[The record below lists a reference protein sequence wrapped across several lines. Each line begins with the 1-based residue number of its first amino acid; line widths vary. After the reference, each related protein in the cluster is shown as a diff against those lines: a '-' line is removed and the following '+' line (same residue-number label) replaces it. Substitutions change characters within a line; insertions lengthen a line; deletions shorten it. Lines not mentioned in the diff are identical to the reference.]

1 MNTKK
6 LLILSGLLL
15 AISCASGCTPSSGDP
30 TYVEEG
36 ATKVTIY
43 AREFEKWS
51 KDHLKDL
58 VNRFNAN
65 LNDGIQVSVNFYT
78 QSNYATALTVAREN
92 GRAPDLYMSTY
103 AELYNSHIQGNHAAP
118 IDEYLSDEAKADLI
132 PAYKEMATYPD
143 ENDVD
148 KLYAYPWNIEPGSLF
163 FYRKDLLAQ
172 AGINSVPKSWDE
184 LYDACNKLVTSGV
197 IGLGKYACG
206 LPLGS
211 YETTWV
217 TYGMQQN
224 TTGGLLLE
232 DDWRTVRLNKEPSA
246 QGFKDIAEFFYT
258 MYSNN
263 YSQTGSLTAEGY
275 TYIVDALCDGVL
287 AMTFSGSWGFAE
299 IFDYTDGDMDIINN
313 IGVAPIPTIDGDQSG
328 CTSSNGGWCYV
339 LSEESKNKEAAA
351 TFLNWMFTE
360 DPQRAGEYFVKAYQ
374 SKAATTYSV
383 SNYLQTV
390 ESQVPQQWFDVNNT
404 VASKGIPEATYPW
417 EIGQEYGKVLETM
430 ELNCKQGDFN
440 TLYARAL
447 ATALNNISTIMSRA
461 TYPTNP
467 KL

>member
-1 MNTKK
+1 MKMKK
-6 LLILSGLLL
+6 LLLLSSLLF
-15 AISCASGCTPSSGDP
+15 ATTVSGCTPGGGGDP
-30 TYVEEG
+30 EYIEEG

-51 KDHLKDL
+51 KDHLKGL
-58 VNRFNAN
+58 VNQFNSN
-65 LNDGIQVSVNFYT
+65 LNDGIQVSVNFYS

-92 GRAPDLYMSTY
+92 GRSPDLYMSTY

-118 IDEYLSDEAKADLI
+118 IDEYLSEEAKNDI
-132 PAYKEMATYPD
+132 ITAYKEMCTYPD
-143 ENDVD
+143 KDGVNH
-148 KLYAYPWNIEPGSLF
+148 LYAYPWNVEPGSLF
-163 FYRKDLLAQ
+163 FYRKDMLQQ
-172 AGINSVPKSWDE
+172 AGVASVPKSWAE
-184 LYDACNKLVTSGV
+184 LYDACSKLVSSGTV
-197 IGLGKYACG
+197 GLGKYACG
-206 LPLGS
+206 LPLGA

-224 TTGGLLLE
+224 TTGGLVVE
-232 DDWRTVRLNKEPSA
+232 DDWRTIRLNKEPSA

-299 IFDYTDGDMDIINN
+299 IFDYTQGDEEIINN

-328 CTSSNGGWCYV
+328 CTSANGGWCYV
-339 LSEESKNKEAAA
+339 MSEESKNKQAAA

-360 DPQRAGEYFVKAYQ
+360 DASRTGEYFIKAYQ
-374 SKAATTYSV
+374 SKAATSHSV
-383 SNYLQTV
+383 QNYLSSV
-390 ESQVPQQWFDVNNT
+390 ELNVPSDWFNVCNT
-404 VASKGIPEATYPW
+404 VASNGIPEATFPW
-417 EIGQEYGKVLETM
+417 EVGQEYGKVLETM
-430 ELNCKQGDFN
+430 ELNCKQGPFEG
-440 TLYARAL
+440 LYAKAL
-447 ATALNNISTIMSRA
+447 ATAINNINTIMSRA
-461 TYPTNP
+461 SYPTNP